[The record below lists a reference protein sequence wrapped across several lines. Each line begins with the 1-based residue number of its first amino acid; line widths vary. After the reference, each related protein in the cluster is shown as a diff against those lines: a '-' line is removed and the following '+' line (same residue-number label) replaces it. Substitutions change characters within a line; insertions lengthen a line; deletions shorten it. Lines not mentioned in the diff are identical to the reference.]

1 MTTISANLFVAN
13 NPGVLAAGGS
23 GLDLNGLL
31 LTKSNRVPVGAV
43 MSFSSP
49 TAVQSFFGGTSAELK
64 FAGGGSGLGSGYFGG
79 FDTSTIKPGELLVA
93 QYNTVAVSAYL
104 WGGNASA
111 ITLTQLQSFNA
122 SLTVTINGT
131 PTTASV
137 NLSGATS
144 FTNAAQLIETDLAI
158 SGVAAAAFTGAITA
172 NVLTVTSPTGAPLA
186 VGQKI
191 TGATVA
197 AATFISSLGTGT
209 GAAGTYN
216 LTTTAGSPISAESM
230 TSTQPAVTFDSI
242 TSAFVINSGTTGTG
256 STMAFA
262 SGPMAVDLL
271 LTQATGAVLS
281 QGAAVATPS
290 TFMNNLLSVTTNWVT
305 FTHCFDPDNGSGF
318 TNKLAFSAWNS
329 SKNNRFMY
337 VPFDTD
343 VTPQTENPDP
353 SCFAAAVAAA
363 SISGTSIQA
372 EPLGDQN
379 LCAFVCGAVA
389 SINLNQPGGRISMAY
404 KKQAGL
410 VPGVLTDT
418 AAINLGGN
426 PQVTGDR
433 GNGYNY
439 YGAIATANQSF
450 IDYQRGF
457 VSGPFLWIDTYVN
470 QIALNAAM
478 QLDLM
483 ELQEQANSIPFTSSG
498 DGLIEAALADTIQQF
513 TTFGAIV
520 AGVTLS
526 ASQIAQANAQAG
538 GLNIGPTLQ
547 NQGWYLFLTT
557 PSSTVRQGRGPR
569 AITFFYCDGES
580 VQSFSLGTVTVL

>member
-23 GLDLNGLL
+23 GLDLNGLM
-31 LTKSNRVPVGAV
+31 LTKSNRVPIGTV
-43 MSFSSP
+43 MSFSGP
-49 TAVQSFFGGTSAELK
+49 DAVQSFFGGTSAEFK

-79 FDTSTIKPGELLVA
+79 FDTSTIKPGALLVA
-93 QYNTVAVSAYL
+93 QYNTAAVSAYL

-111 ITLTQLQSFNA
+111 ITLTQLQAFNA

-158 SGVAAAAFTGAITA
+158 SGAAAAAFTGAITG
-172 NVLTVTSPTGAPLA
+172 NVLTVTSPTGSPLA

-197 AATFISSLGTGT
+197 AATFISSFGTGT
-209 GAAGTYN
+209 GGAGTYN
-216 LTTTAGSPISAESM
+216 LTTTAGAPIGAESM
-230 TSTQPAVTFDSI
+230 TSTQPAVYFDSQ

-262 SGPMAVDLL
+262 SGAMATDLL
-271 LTQATGAVLS
+271 LTQPTGAYLS
-281 QGAAVATPS
+281 QGAAAATPS
-290 TFMNNLLSVTTNWVT
+290 TFMNNLTSVTTNWVT

-318 TNKLAFSAWNS
+318 TNKLAFAAWNS

-343 VTPQTENPDP
+343 VTPETQNPDP
-353 SCFAAAVAAA
+353 TCFSAAVNAA

-410 VPGVLTDT
+410 VPGVMSDT

-439 YGAIATANQSF
+439 YGAIATANQNF
-450 IDYQRGF
+450 MDYQRGF
-457 VSGPFLWIDTYVN
+457 VSGPFLWIDTYIN
-470 QIALNAAM
+470 QIAMNAAM
-478 QLDLM
+478 QLDMM
-483 ELQEQANSIPFTSSG
+483 ELQEQANSIPFTSAG
-498 DGLIEAALADTIQQF
+498 DGLVEAALADTIQQF
-513 TTFGAIV
+513 TIFGAIV

-526 ASQIAQANAQAG
+526 ASQIARVNAQAG

-547 NQGWYLFLTT
+547 NQGWYIFLTT

-569 AITFFYCDGES
+569 AITFFYCDGGS
-580 VQSFSLGTVTVL
+580 IQSFSLGTVTVI